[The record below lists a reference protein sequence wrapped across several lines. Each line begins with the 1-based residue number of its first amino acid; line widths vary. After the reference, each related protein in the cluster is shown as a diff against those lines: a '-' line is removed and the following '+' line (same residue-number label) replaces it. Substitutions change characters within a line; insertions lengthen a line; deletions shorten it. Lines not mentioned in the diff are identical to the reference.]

1 VNSKADESSQLEL
14 QLPISSFAPSA
25 TLPRPHFHK
34 PPPSLRNL
42 VCAHDNNINTLQNT
56 AHPPTHPLTT
66 STMGLIS
73 KAIGITGWSALAATG
88 TFVAMTRKNRIL
100 PVPAS
105 DYIFNTTHYARYNPY
120 NSPVTQ
126 DICLRQVPLSQIKP
140 EYLDGDGKLLT
151 ERSYLEKK
159 YRGPET
165 AGHLWERKELAES
178 KYEVGTL
185 ITDHFEVVSKT
196 DQSIMVR
203 CGDSPRKMDA
213 RESDG
218 LFEMTAEIKQDEGVA
233 EFGLKSVFYNGLS
246 GYKSG
251 SAAGP
256 MPGHVQ
262 WLHQQYDK
270 VLMESA
276 IRNVTK

>member
-1 VNSKADESSQLEL
+1 
-14 QLPISSFAPSA
+14 
-25 TLPRPHFHK
+25 
-34 PPPSLRNL
+34 
-42 VCAHDNNINTLQNT
+42 
-56 AHPPTHPLTT
+56 
-66 STMGLIS
+66 MGLIA
-73 KAIGITGWSALAATG
+73 KAIAATGWSSLAIAG

-105 DYIFNTTHYARYNPY
+105 DYIFNSTHYARYNPY

-126 DICLRQVPLSQIKP
+126 DICLRQVPLSQIDP
-140 EYLDGDGKLLT
+140 AYLEKEGLLA
-151 ERSYLEKK
+151 EKFCAGVWSGLGYAYQRRYLEKK

-165 AGHLWERKELAES
+165 AES

-196 DQSIMVR
+196 PESIMVR
-203 CGDSPRKMDA
+203 CGDSPRTRDA

-218 LFEMTAEIKQDEGVA
+218 LFEMTAEIKRDEGVA
-233 EFGLKSVFYNGLS
+233 EFGLKSIFYNGLN

-251 SAAGP
+251 SEAGP
-256 MPGHVQ
+256 MPSHVQ

>member
-1 VNSKADESSQLEL
+1 
-14 QLPISSFAPSA
+14 
-25 TLPRPHFHK
+25 
-34 PPPSLRNL
+34 
-42 VCAHDNNINTLQNT
+42 
-56 AHPPTHPLTT
+56 
-66 STMGLIS
+66 MGLIS

-140 EYLDGDGKLLT
+140 EYLEDGDGKVLT
-151 ERSYLEKK
+151 EKFCAGLWSGIGYAYQRSYLEKK

-165 AGHLWERKELAES
+165 ASHLWDRKELAES

-196 DQSIMVR
+196 NESIMVR
-203 CGDSPRKMDA
+203 CGDSPRTRDA

-218 LFEMTAEIKQDEGVA
+218 LFEMTAEIKKDEGVV
-233 EFGLKSVFYNGLS
+233 EFGLKSVFYNGLN
-246 GYKSG
+246 GHKSG

>member
-1 VNSKADESSQLEL
+1 
-14 QLPISSFAPSA
+14 
-25 TLPRPHFHK
+25 
-34 PPPSLRNL
+34 
-42 VCAHDNNINTLQNT
+42 
-56 AHPPTHPLTT
+56 
-66 STMGLIS
+66 MGIIS
-73 KAIGITGWSALAATG
+73 KAIGVTGWTAFAAAG

-105 DYIFNTTHYARYNPY
+105 DYIFNSTSYARYNPY

-126 DICLRQVPLSQIKP
+126 DICLRRVPLSQIKP
-140 EYLDGDGKLLT
+140 EYLEQEGRLAEKFCAGVWSGLGYAYQ
-151 ERSYLEKK
+151 RRYLEKK

-165 AGHLWERKELAES
+165 AGHLWDKEELKES

-185 ITDHFEVVSKT
+185 ITDHFEVVAKT
-196 DQSIMVR
+196 PESIMVR
-203 CGDSPRKMDA
+203 CGDSPRNKDA

-218 LFEMTAEIKQDEGVA
+218 LFEMTAEIKKDEGVA

-251 SAAGP
+251 STAGP
-256 MPGHVQ
+256 MPSHVQ

-276 IRNVTK
+276 LVNVTK

>member
-1 VNSKADESSQLEL
+1 
-14 QLPISSFAPSA
+14 
-25 TLPRPHFHK
+25 
-34 PPPSLRNL
+34 
-42 VCAHDNNINTLQNT
+42 
-56 AHPPTHPLTT
+56 
-66 STMGLIS
+66 MGVIS
-73 KAIGITGWSALAATG
+73 KTIGLAGWGALAGAG

-126 DICLRQVPLSQIKP
+126 DICLREVPLSQIKP
-140 EYLDGDGKLLT
+140 EYLEKEGKLA
-151 ERSYLEKK
+151 EKFCAGVWSGIGYAYQRRYLEKK

-165 AGHLWERKELAES
+165 AGHLWDRKELEES
-178 KYEVGTL
+178 SYEVGTL

-196 DQSIMVR
+196 PESVMVR
-203 CGDSPRKMDA
+203 CGDSPRMRDA

-218 LFEMTAEIKQDEGVA
+218 LFEMTAEVKQEQGVV

-256 MPGHVQ
+256 MPSHIQ